1 MQFQKISILPS
12 REGLECPWREGR
24 VVYVRPNLLRN
35 AGRFIGQNF
44 QRDGEGSDL
53 RKIIPF
59 HWRGVR
65 LYPVHFCKILF
76 FFFCVLL
83 KLIDGNTVI
92 CEKWLPVQ
100 AVSNLH
106 ALGHIRPP
114 FNG

>member
-1 MQFQKISILPS
+1 MF
-12 REGLECPWREGR
+12 
-24 VVYVRPNLLRN
+24 YVSPKLLRN

-76 FFFCVLL
+76 GSEGVLL

-106 ALGHIRPP
+106 ALGRIRPP